1 MDLAEALCI
10 LMFCAVMAVIMVGF
24 PVAFS
29 LAGTALGFAAV
40 GVMFDV
46 FEWRTMGGLASRI
59 YGMMTNELLVA
70 IPLFVFMGILLERSK
85 CAEQLLETGAR
96 LFGKLSG
103 GLVISVILIGGL
115 LAAATGM
122 VAATV
127 ATLALIG
134 VPAMRRAGYKPE
146 LTVGT
151 ICASGTLAQLL
162 PPSTN
167 LIVIGDLLRG
177 AVPPGQGMA
186 PVTVTDLFAGAVF
199 PGLLLVALFLGYVGT
214 VAWIKPEYCPP
225 VDGGDGRKVTSRELV
240 EVLLAPLLLIVAV
253 LGSILAGIATPT
265 ESSAV
270 GAIGAIL
277 IAARQ
282 RGMDMALLKDVCIS
296 TGHLVTMVFTIMIG
310 AAVFSLV
317 FRGLGGEQVAYDIL
331 ASIPGGATG
340 ALTVVL
346 LLVFVL
352 GFFLDSFEIIF
363 IITPIFA
370 PPLIML
376 GVDPLLFGV
385 LFGVTLQ
392 TSYLTPPF
400 GFAILYFKGVF
411 PEVPAGV
418 AYRGVMPYIALQIFA
433 LALIILLP
441 QIALW
446 LPNVLMEASR

>member
-1 MDLAEALCI
+1 
-10 LMFCAVMAVIMVGF
+10 V
-24 PVAFS
+24 S
-29 LAGTALGFAAV
+29 
-40 GVMFDV
+40 
-46 FEWRTMGGLASRI
+46 GGLA
-59 YGMMTNELLVA
+59 
-70 IPLFVFMGILLERSK
+70 
-85 CAEQLLETGAR
+85 
-96 LFGKLSG
+96 
-103 GLVISVILIGGL
+103 ISVIIVGAL

-127 ATLALIG
+127 ATLALIS

-146 LTVGT
+146 LMVGT
-151 ICASGTLAQLL
+151 VCASGTLAQLL

-177 AVPPGQGMA
+177 AVPPGKGMV

-199 PGLLLVALFLGYVGT
+199 PGVLLVGLYLAYVGM
-214 VAWIKPEYCPP
+214 VAWLRPGHCPP
-225 VDGGDGRKVTSRELV
+225 VDNGDGRSVTLREV
-240 EVLLAPLLLIVAV
+240 IEVVLAPLLLIIAV

-270 GAIGAIL
+270 GAIGAAL
-277 IAARQ
+277 IAAHQ
-282 RGMDMALLKDVCIS
+282 RSLTWRVLKEVCVA

-317 FRGLGGEQVAYDIL
+317 FRGLGGEALAYDIL

-346 LLVFVL
+346 LLVFLL

-370 PPLIML
+370 PPLILL

-385 LFGVTLQ
+385 LFGVVLQ

-400 GFAILYFKGVF
+400 GFAILYFKGAYPDF
-411 PEVPAGV
+411 LAAV
-418 AYRGVMPYIALQIFA
+418 AYRGVLPYIGLQLFS
-433 LALIILLP
+433 LVLIVSLP

-446 LPNVLMEASR
+446 LPNVLIEASR